1 MQSDTTI
8 AAALEN
14 LKEVRAKKR
23 EAVLQL
29 GKLVEEAVNE
39 LKGAIHEKPL
49 LDPITRQPLMLVQ
62 GESHE
67 RGFSLVVT
75 ALRDKY
81 AFTLETHYEHG
92 GILISGARS
101 GDQSDQE
108 FYDLVFGGTPIRLV
122 RESDGR
128 LDLVRRASN
137 GNEQPIP
144 IINILGRFIAAVSR
158 DEVLGR

>member
-1 MQSDTTI
+1 MQSDTKIST
-8 AAALEN
+8 ALDN
-14 LKEVRAKKR
+14 LKEVRSKKR

-29 GKLVEEAVNE
+29 GRLVEEAVNE
-39 LKGAIHEKPL
+39 LKSAIHEKPL

-62 GESHE
+62 GESNE

-75 ALRDKY
+75 ALKDKY

-92 GILISGARS
+92 GILVSGARS
-101 GDQSDQE
+101 RAQSRQE

-122 RESDGR
+122 RGSGGR
-128 LDLVRRASN
+128 LDLVRRTTN
-137 GNEQPIP
+137 GNEEPIP

-158 DEVLGR
+158 DEVLG